1 MIQKTEALV
10 EALNKKR
17 WFNPLNV
24 RLVGILGTT
33 SLLMSGAVIF
43 YILRQNDTASM
54 AAKVQSDKPVGIKN
68 VMALGKL
75 EPEGQVIKVS
85 APTGQNSSTKVAQL
99 LVEEGSVVKAR
110 QVIAILDSYDRLK
123 ATLAESRQQVG
134 IANARL
140 RQVKVGK
147 SLNEV
152 AARKAQVA
160 NLQAELEGSA
170 TTQRSTLVRLEA
182 ELNNVRADYRRY
194 KMLYGNGAI
203 SASELDKRSLSVKT
217 SQAQV
222 DEAKANLARVSN
234 TLVTQIRA
242 AAANV
247 TQSEEIRPTDVAT
260 AQSEVSVANATVEKI
275 QSELELAFVR
285 APKAGQILKIHAH
298 SGEKIGD
305 QGIVDLGQT
314 NQMFAVAEVYE
325 TDIGKVRVGQTAL
338 VTSDTITGNL
348 SGRVNQVGWQVR
360 QQNVYDTNPTSDADA
375 RIVEVKIRLDPS
387 SSRKV
392 RNLTNQRIRVAIN
405 L

>member
-10 EALNKKR
+10 EALDKKR